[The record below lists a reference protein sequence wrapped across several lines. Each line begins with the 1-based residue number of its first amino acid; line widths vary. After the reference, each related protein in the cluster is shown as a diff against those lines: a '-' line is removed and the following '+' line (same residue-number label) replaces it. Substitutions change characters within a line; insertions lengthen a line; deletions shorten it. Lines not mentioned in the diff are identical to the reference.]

1 MLANRHI
8 ERIKHKEKLALYGE
22 ITTINATSRHKWL
35 FMKISNQITDEV
47 VLRELGA
54 RLARVRLERNLTQA
68 GLAEQAGVSKRTVE
82 RMEAGGATQLVNLVR
97 VCRVLD
103 LLERFEALIPEPVAS
118 PVAQLKLRGKE
129 RKRASSA
136 RATTAR
142 AGKWQWDDKP

>member
-1 MLANRHI
+1 
-8 ERIKHKEKLALYGE
+8 
-22 ITTINATSRHKWL
+22 
-35 FMKISNQITDEV
+35 MKISNQITDEV
-47 VLRELGA
+47 ILRELGA
-54 RLARVRLERNLTQA
+54 RLARARLERNLTQA
-68 GLAEQAGVSKRTVE
+68 GLDEQAGVSKRTLE
-82 RMEAGGATQLVNLVR
+82 RMEAGGVTQLVNLVR

-136 RATTAR
+136 RDTTAR

>member
-1 MLANRHI
+1 
-8 ERIKHKEKLALYGE
+8 
-22 ITTINATSRHKWL
+22 
-35 FMKISNQITDEV
+35 MKISNQIVDEV
-47 VLRELGA
+47 ILRELGG

-82 RMEAGGATQLVNLVR
+82 RMEAGGVTQLVNLVR

-118 PVAQLKLRGKE
+118 PVAQLKQRGKE

-136 RATTAR
+136 KATTAR

>member
-1 MLANRHI
+1 
-8 ERIKHKEKLALYGE
+8 
-22 ITTINATSRHKWL
+22 
-35 FMKISNQITDEV
+35 MKISNQIVDEV
-47 VLRELGA
+47 ILRELGE

-82 RMEAGGATQLVNLVR
+82 RMEAGGVTQLVNLVR

-118 PVAQLKLRGKE
+118 PVAQLKQRGKE
-129 RKRASSA
+129 RKRASSK
-136 RATTAR
+136 ATTAR

>member
-1 MLANRHI
+1 
-8 ERIKHKEKLALYGE
+8 
-22 ITTINATSRHKWL
+22 
-35 FMKISNQITDEV
+35 MKISNQITDEV
-47 VLRELGA
+47 ILRELGA

-82 RMEAGGATQLVNLVR
+82 RMEAGGVTQLVNLVR

>member
-1 MLANRHI
+1 
-8 ERIKHKEKLALYGE
+8 
-22 ITTINATSRHKWL
+22 
-35 FMKISNQITDEV
+35 MKISNQIVDEV
-47 VLRELGA
+47 ILRELGE

-82 RMEAGGATQLVNLVR
+82 RMEAGGVTQLVNLVR

-118 PVAQLKLRGKE
+118 PVAQLKQRGKE

-136 RATTAR
+136 KATTAR